1 MPYLTYLAVCI
12 KCEKPRVLA
21 ILFQSD
27 VDKKSSDILKLGLL
41 HGDMSPK
48 KAHTG
53 IREQPK
59 WLEFPHK
66 IFNDFLIAYYIAK
79 EGGVSILGIVPNQWR
94 IQDLPDGGGLG
105 ATTPN
110 FGAKIYYLA
119 RFLPKTS

>member
-1 MPYLTYLAVCI
+1 M
-12 KCEKPRVLA
+12 LA

-27 VDKKSSDILKLGLL
+27 VDNKSSDILKLGLL

-79 EGGVSILGIVPNQWR
+79 EGAVSILGIDPNQWR
-94 IQDLPDGGGLG
+94 IQDFPDGGGG
-105 ATTPN
+105 EATTPEC
-110 FGAKIYYLA
+110 GAKVYYLT
-119 RFLPKTS
+119 RFLPKTA

>member
-1 MPYLTYLAVCI
+1 MKI
-12 KCEKPRVLA
+12 SS
-21 ILFQSD
+21 IGNIIFQSD

-41 HGDMSPK
+41 NGDMSPK

-79 EGGVSILGIVPNQWR
+79 EGAVSILGIDPN
-94 IQDLPDGGGLG
+94 
-105 ATTPN
+105 
-110 FGAKIYYLA
+110 
-119 RFLPKTS
+119 

>member
-1 MPYLTYLAVCI
+1 M
-12 KCEKPRVLA
+12 LA

-27 VDKKSSDILKLGLL
+27 VDNKSSDILKLGLL

-66 IFNDFLIAYYIAK
+66 IFNDFLIAYYIAT
-79 EGGVSILGIVPNQWR
+79 EGAVSILEIDPNQWR
-94 IQDLPDGGGLG
+94 IQDFPDGGGG
-105 ATTPN
+105 GEATT
-110 FGAKIYYLA
+110 FECGAKVYCLT
-119 RFLPKTS
+119 RFLPKTA

>member
-1 MPYLTYLAVCI
+1 MAYQVWVGALVSCASPRFVAVAPSQSRHLLKKTFCI
-12 KCEKPRVLA
+12 FSKVV

-41 HGDMSPK
+41 HGDMSPR

-66 IFNDFLIAYYIAK
+66 IFNDFVIAYYIAK
-79 EGGVSILGIVPNQWR
+79 QGHVSISKSFSLLVQ
-94 IQDLPDGGGLG
+94 
-105 ATTPN
+105 
-110 FGAKIYYLA
+110 
-119 RFLPKTS
+119 S

>member
-1 MPYLTYLAVCI
+1 M
-12 KCEKPRVLA
+12 LA

-27 VDKKSSDILKLGLL
+27 VDNKSTDILKLGLL

-79 EGGVSILGIVPNQWR
+79 EGAVSILGIDPNQWR
-94 IQDLPDGGGLG
+94 IQDFPDGGGG
-105 ATTPN
+105 GNNP
-110 FGAKIYYLA
+110 
-119 RFLPKTS
+119 

>member
-1 MPYLTYLAVCI
+1 MYGRFLLNAKSGVF
-12 KCEKPRVLA
+12 V

-66 IFNDFLIAYYIAK
+66 IFNDFLTGYFIAK
-79 EGGVSILGIVPNQWR
+79 EGGVSTL
-94 IQDLPDGGGLG
+94 
-105 ATTPN
+105 T
-110 FGAKIYYLA
+110 
-119 RFLPKTS
+119 FLKLITISRQGP